1 MQNLS
6 QESVLLSVLSSRN
19 FHIFKWRNGCLF
31 DHSVQVGVQIFTR
44 RTVSDDQAGQ
54 MNPDS
59 IIKYLHKYQQATLL
73 YLEHLVLE
81 RRVQVK
87 TALQSL
93 GSIHP
98 VVYYMG
104 VRRCVYMHITCVISV
119 PVYLQKEKLHTHL
132 AVLYLDRVL
141 GLLSQS
147 PSPAQEVAEAREQLQ
162 KLLKES
168 NLYRVQLLLGECWSC
183 SANRFTRF
191 GCCWVS
197 DSHSQSIKLLLK
209 SVKFLGV
216 NTQPINL
223 PDSTVT
229 G

>member
-1 MQNLS
+1 MY
-6 QESVLLSVLSSRN
+6 E
-19 FHIFKWRNGCLF
+19 
-31 DHSVQVGVQIFTR
+31 GVYIC
-44 RTVSDDQAGQ
+44 
-54 MNPDS
+54 
-59 IIKYLHKYQQATLL
+59 ILHVL
-73 YLEHLVLE
+73 YL
-81 RRVQVK
+81 
-87 TALQSL
+87 S
-93 GSIHP
+93 P
-98 VVYYMG
+98 
-104 VRRCVYMHITCVISV
+104 
-119 PVYLQKEKLHTHL
+119 LQKEKLHTHL

-141 GLLSQS
+141 GLLAQS

-183 SANRFTRF
+183 SANQFTRF
-191 GCCWVS
+191 DYYWVS

>member
-1 MQNLS
+1 MAEWLP
-6 QESVLLSVLSSRN
+6 
-19 FHIFKWRNGCLF
+19 F

-87 TALQSL
+87 TALQRL
-93 GSIHP
+93 GSLHP
-98 VVYYMG
+98 VVLYILHVLYL
-104 VRRCVYMHITCVISV
+104 S
-119 PVYLQKEKLHTHL
+119 PLQKEKLHTHL

-147 PSPAQEVAEAREQLQ
+147 PTPAQEVAEAREQLQ

-197 DSHSQSIKLLLK
+197 DTHSQSIKLLLK

>member
-1 MQNLS
+1 MA
-6 QESVLLSVLSSRN
+6 
-19 FHIFKWRNGCLF
+19 KWLPF

-87 TALQSL
+87 TTLQGM

-104 VRRCVYMHITCVISV
+104 VRRCVYMHITCYICTCIPAERETPHTPGCSV
-119 PVYLQKEKLHTHL
+119 P
-132 AVLYLDRVL
+132 
-141 GLLSQS
+141 G
-147 PSPAQEVAEAREQLQ
+147 
-162 KLLKES
+162 
-168 NLYRVQLLLGECWSC
+168 
-183 SANRFTRF
+183 
-191 GCCWVS
+191 
-197 DSHSQSIKLLLK
+197 
-209 SVKFLGV
+209 
-216 NTQPINL
+216 
-223 PDSTVT
+223 
-229 G
+229 